1 MPFFYGSGQGC
12 QMCLVGHVECTQTS
26 YNFTRSCTPY
36 SGLSDLAVP
45 SLVHTKSD
53 PLCHLGSH
61 TPPYQGDPGTEHCKH
76 AGARGGRREPQMLS
90 ASQRS
95 GTSL

>member
-26 YNFTRSCTPY
+26 YSFTRSCTPY

-53 PLCHLGSH
+53 PLCHLAH
-61 TPPYQGDPGTEHCKH
+61 FPPKH
-76 AGARGGRREPQMLS
+76 MLS
-90 ASQRS
+90 H
-95 GTSL
+95 